1 MSTLFGEGSL
11 VKKIITWVS
20 AIIIVLPI
28 VAYSTVEVA
37 EAAIYNNVGKYE
49 NVDPSVPLKTSTRNP
64 NKIVGLSMT
73 EKKGVPIMRMNISA
87 SSDDVIKKGDQLD
100 IKFSKKNVDTN
111 KIKQLAAKDNNS
123 LYKISKKGND
133 LVVNFKKDATSGNYQ
148 EVFAIATKN
157 VKAHTKATAS
167 FAGKDIKIDNN
178 NINSQYRAPQK
189 QQTNQ
194 PQKVVNQNN
203 NQQASNNQQQESTQ
217 SASSNDGESQAT
229 TSNGQTNQQQATQQ
243 QQTQQVQQNQTAQND
258 GTTQQ
263 QANQTTDGQQIS
275 PSFSQAEE
283 AVNSR
288 TTIQVTGTA
297 TADPAQNESQATSSN
312 VASPETQTSSS
323 TETAATQ
330 NTNATTAATIQTQS
344 NAATQETSQQ
354 TTPVADTA
362 TETQTAH
369 VQAQTTAVA
378 QPTQQTTTTQPVAQN
393 QATTFEPQQIT
404 STTSS
409 TQASDNSGY
418 TEIANQGYVSPK
430 TTLDNYLTSDQD
442 LDNNQ
447 VQNNE
452 DTYEDNSQYEA
463 IYQHV
468 QQKAQGATQEEVY
481 EITKDL
487 PSIWHYIGIN
497 DTDSDTEGQVWNF
510 HSTLST
516 GRDLAVTIDGTA
528 QPDSS
533 DPLQQQMPKLLRA
546 MGKDIEPGALDE
558 AVDIDALKNSQI
570 YQDYL
575 DGKYTGPNSENSAS
589 TSDAVNTVLNHTK
602 ISLDKPDNGAAIT
615 ELPNVA
621 KVDPNMLLNKAKENA
636 QNGSTSKTK
645 ADADSQESQAVYN
658 SIKQDTYNKMTPWAS
673 DDEKAEMLKS
683 VPYIWNDA
691 SSKTAKDD
699 KVGQLYNYVLNGT
712 DGRQIYYT
720 IDGRVIPNGNKYEKQ
735 FPNVIV
741 SLGQNMTK
749 GQFDPIVNNDILKN
763 SKVYQDYTSQQNGQ
777 GNAATTVAATAA
789 TAAPAAGGLGMAP
802 LLLGGLLPVI
812 GLPLLLG
819 GLALAPIAT
828 GAVLATAP
836 IALALAQRYPS
847 SIGIDSS
854 NYSWNSCNYFR
865 ITTYI
870 RS

>member
-123 LYKISKKGND
+123 LYKISKRGND

-203 NQQASNNQQQESTQ
+203 NQQSSNNQQASTQ

-229 TSNGQTNQQQATQQ
+229 TSNGQTSQQQATQQ
-243 QQTQQVQQNQTAQND
+243 QVQQNQTTNG
-258 GTTQQ
+258 GTTQQQQ
-263 QANQTTDGQQIS
+263 QANQTDGQQLN

-288 TTIQVTGTA
+288 TTIQVSGTT
-297 TADPAQNESQATSSN
+297 TADPAQNESQATTTSTSN
-312 VASPETQTSSS
+312 VAQPETQTSSQ
-323 TETAATQ
+323 ETAATQ
-330 NTNATTAATIQTQS
+330 TATSTPAATTQTQS
-344 NAATQETSQQ
+344 NAATQVTPQQ
-354 TTPVADTA
+354 TTPVATTA
-362 TETQTAH
+362 ATTQTTTAP
-369 VQAQTTAVA
+369 VQTQTTSVA
-378 QPTQQTTTTQPVAQN
+378 QHTQQTTTTQPVAQN
-393 QATTFEPQQIT
+393 QTTTFEPQQIS

-447 VQNNE
+447 VQNSE

-463 IYQHV
+463 IKQHV

-487 PSIWHYIGIN
+487 PSIWHYIGTN
-497 DTDSDTEGQVWNF
+497 DASDDTEGQVWNS

-528 QPDSS
+528 QPDSD
-533 DPLQQQMPKLLRA
+533 DPLQKQMPELLRA

-575 DGKYTGPNSENSAS
+575 DGKYTGPNGENSAS
-589 TSDAVNTVLNHTK
+589 TSDAVNTLLNHTK

-615 ELPNVA
+615 QLPNVA
-621 KVDPNMLLNKAKENA
+621 KVDPNVLLNRAKENA
-636 QNGSTSKTK
+636 QNGSTTQTT
-645 ADADSQESQAVYN
+645 ADADSQQS
-658 SIKQDTYNKMTPWAS
+658 
-673 DDEKAEMLKS
+673 
-683 VPYIWNDA
+683 
-691 SSKTAKDD
+691 
-699 KVGQLYNYVLNGT
+699 
-712 DGRQIYYT
+712 
-720 IDGRVIPNGNKYEKQ
+720 
-735 FPNVIV
+735 
-741 SLGQNMTK
+741 
-749 GQFDPIVNNDILKN
+749 
-763 SKVYQDYTSQQNGQ
+763 
-777 GNAATTVAATAA
+777 
-789 TAAPAAGGLGMAP
+789 
-802 LLLGGLLPVI
+802 
-812 GLPLLLG
+812 
-819 GLALAPIAT
+819 
-828 GAVLATAP
+828 
-836 IALALAQRYPS
+836 
-847 SIGIDSS
+847 
-854 NYSWNSCNYFR
+854 
-865 ITTYI
+865 
-870 RS
+870 